1 MRLGAALAGAL
12 RRAGGL
18 SCTGGPFSS
27 SDSIKLPTNGP
38 AVVVAAVGGGRAGEG
53 LAAARGGRASRVLG
67 AAGGFLDEVGGAGV
81 AAGTGWGHWNCRFG
95 AADSSLSAKCVWG
108 VFSVGVAR
116 CYLRLCAH
124 RSGPSPDSLRSTS
137 MALPVSLR
145 GGSEF
150 AAKGHVPRILQRA
163 MCWEYQALP
172 WHAAP
177 TRDRRTCR

>member
-1 MRLGAALAGAL
+1 MCTSYRRMRVVPRLRLGAALAGAL

-18 SCTGGPFSS
+18 SCARGPFSS
-27 SDSIKLPTNGP
+27 SDSIKLPTKGP
-38 AVVVAAVGGGRAGEG
+38 AAVLAAVGGGGAAEG

-95 AADSSLSAKCVWG
+95 AADSSLSAQRVCVWGG

-116 CYLRLCAH
+116 CFLRLCA
-124 RSGPSPDSLRSTS
+124 RACGPSPESLRSTS

-145 GGSEF
+145 RVNDFCG
-150 AAKGHVPRILQRA
+150 KGWCA
-163 MCWEYQALP
+163 
-172 WHAAP
+172 
-177 TRDRRTCR
+177 